1 MDRLL
6 VKYHLCR
13 QETFIYELLKTDT
26 ASVCTK
32 RKCNC
37 IFNNEKTVKQQMQFL
52 RD

>member
-13 QETFIYELLKTDT
+13 QETFIYELKRTLPPSVLKGNATVT
-26 ASVCTK
+26 
-32 RKCNC
+32 
-37 IFNNEKTVKQQMQFL
+37 FNNEKSVKQQMQFL